1 MLIEIIYIIEYCF
14 VNSSTSREFL
24 QTIRWTRAVGFGE
37 VTLMV
42 PGFNEGD
49 VLMHRP
55 HLRDLPAPAPLASGV
70 SLRQVEPED
79 ERSLAELL
87 ERVFLQYGE
96 RWDKD
101 RVRHV
106 LTEAS
111 DVNAVYAIF
120 WQGQPVATT
129 SSQYL
134 PEYADTAGFVHW
146 VATHPDFRGK
156 SLASA
161 LLIRVLT
168 DFKERGYD
176 GAWLITQP
184 DRIPAIRTYLK
195 FGFVP
200 EYKANGADHRSRW
213 SAIFPTVLNK

>member
-1 MLIEIIYIIEYCF
+1 
-14 VNSSTSREFL
+14 
-24 QTIRWTRAVGFGE
+24 
-37 VTLMV
+37 MV
-42 PGFNEGD
+42 PGLNEGD

-55 HLRDLPAPAPLASGV
+55 HLHHLPAPVPLDPGFA
-70 SLRQVEPED
+70 LREVEPAD
-79 ERSLAELL
+79 ERALAELL

-96 RWDKD
+96 RWDEN
-101 RVRHV
+101 RVRRV
-106 LTEAS
+106 LTEAN

-134 PEYADTAGFVHW
+134 HEYADTAGFVHW

-156 SLASA
+156 RLAST
-161 LLIRVLT
+161 LLARVLT
-168 DFKERGYD
+168 DFEERGYD

-200 EYKANGADHRSRW
+200 EYKANGADHRSKW

>member
-1 MLIEIIYIIEYCF
+1 
-14 VNSSTSREFL
+14 
-24 QTIRWTRAVGFGE
+24 
-37 VTLMV
+37 MV

-55 HLRDLPAPAPLASGV
+55 HLRDLLAPISLASEF
-70 SLRQVEPED
+70 SLRRVEPGD
-79 ERSLAELL
+79 ERPLAELL

-96 RWDKD
+96 RWDQD

-111 DVNAVYAIF
+111 DVNAVYAVF
-120 WQGQPVATT
+120 WRRQPVATT

-134 PEYADTAGFVHW
+134 PKYADTAGFVHW

-161 LLIRVLT
+161 LLERVLT

-176 GAWLITQP
+176 SAWLITQP
-184 DRIPAIRTYLK
+184 DRVPAIRTYLK

-200 EYKANGADHRSRW
+200 EYMANGTDHRSRW
-213 SAIFPTVLNK
+213 SAIFPNIVGVRNQSGTM

>member
-1 MLIEIIYIIEYCF
+1 
-14 VNSSTSREFL
+14 
-24 QTIRWTRAVGFGE
+24 
-37 VTLMV
+37 MV

-55 HLRDLPAPAPLASGV
+55 HLRDLPAPVPLDSGFA
-70 SLRQVEPED
+70 LRKVEPED
-79 ERSLAELL
+79 ERALAELL
-87 ERVFLQYGE
+87 ERVFLPYGE
-96 RWDKD
+96 RWDED
-101 RVRHV
+101 RVRRV
-106 LTEAS
+106 LTEAD
-111 DVNAVYAIF
+111 DVNAVYAVF
-120 WQGQPVATT
+120 WQGEPVATT

-156 SLASA
+156 RLASA
-161 LLIRVLT
+161 LLARVLT

-184 DRIPAIRTYLK
+184 DRVPAIRTYLK

-200 EYKANGADHRSRW
+200 AYEANGADHRPRW
-213 SAIFPTVLNK
+213 SRIFPTVLGVKGESGTG

>member
-1 MLIEIIYIIEYCF
+1 
-14 VNSSTSREFL
+14 
-24 QTIRWTRAVGFGE
+24 
-37 VTLMV
+37 MV
-42 PGFNEGD
+42 SGFNEGD

-55 HLRDLPAPAPLASGV
+55 HLRDLPAPVPLAAEF
-70 SLRQVEPED
+70 SLRRVEPED
-79 ERSLAELL
+79 ERAPAVLL
-87 ERVFLQYGE
+87 ERVLLPYGE
-96 RWDKD
+96 RWDEE
-101 RVRHV
+101 RVRRV

-111 DVNAVYAIF
+111 DVNAVYAVF

-134 PEYADTAGFVHW
+134 PEYADTAGFMHW

-156 SLASA
+156 RLASA
-161 LLIRVLT
+161 LLARVLT
-168 DFKERGYD
+168 DFSERGYD

-200 EYKANGADHRSRW
+200 EYEANGADHRARW